1 MLFTMTLVILL
12 GAIAVFFSQEFLGF
26 IKKVFAVKGVKLFLP
41 LLAASW
47 FVFSFGDWVIWG
59 ITYYRELLATVLTFI
74 VSIIPLPQI
83 AEYTALV
90 IVLTVVSVLP
100 VYLIDLYMRKRSYKS
115 YNYPYTTSTLLFIV
129 STFVLLAL

>member
-74 VSIIPLPQI
+74 VAIIPLPQI

>member
-1 MLFTMTLVILL
+1 MTLVILL

-74 VSIIPLPQI
+74 VAIIPLPQI